1 MTLCYR
7 EKRCLSKVLIGIP
20 YIPLYCVYI
29 ATLILNNFERTMEM
43 LNAKMDIQDDERLL
57 KIARKLSKQAKQSG
71 IVAKLKRTYA
81 GKQKQ
86 PA

>member
-1 MTLCYR
+1 
-7 EKRCLSKVLIGIP
+7 
-20 YIPLYCVYI
+20 
-29 ATLILNNFERTMEM
+29 MEM

-57 KIARKLSKQAKQSG
+57 KIARRLSRQAKQTG

-81 GKQKQ
+81 AKMKQ